1 MPLPPPQVRRTLS
14 RLGPKVPK
22 TFIEGGGMGWGEGKF
37 EGKASQKMLC
47 IQVTCCKAQ
56 LSYFLLVG
64 CFPVFGASRC
74 VFSNLSSVY
83 TLIFEFQET
92 YV

>member
-1 MPLPPPQVRRTLS
+1 MSLPPPQVRRTLS

-56 LSYFLLVG
+56 LSYLL
-64 CFPVFGASRC
+64 PVFGASRC
-74 VFSNLSSVY
+74 VFSNLRSVY

>member
-1 MPLPPPQVRRTLS
+1 
-14 RLGPKVPK
+14 
-22 TFIEGGGMGWGEGKF
+22 MGWGEGKF

-56 LSYFLLVG
+56 LSYLL
-64 CFPVFGASRC
+64 PVFGASRC
-74 VFSNLSSVY
+74 VFSNLRSVY